1 MWRERTSHEG
11 RLVLGTLAGQ
21 VTEIWEVARSEKAL
35 IQIDPGTLY
44 FPIFSQGKEVGGV
57 FIGSG
62 YYLVDAI
69 AETRRGAVG
78 KSIEYSWNGSLL
90 VLTLDGDWSPPQ
102 VSEIRKGDLK
112 RLYIESEG
120 EANWRAQQILERF
133 GNPSDESWHFRPGRR
148 QGWIATILDIHQGKT
163 QLVSVEDNEQTT
175 NRDSTIESKSPT
187 VGKNNKKEVKGD
199 EEIRK
204 SNNQLHRGSSS
215 RTSLHWLPESPTK
228 A

>member
-1 MWRERTSHEG
+1 MWRERPSHEG

-35 IQIDPGTLY
+35 IQIDPGTIY

-78 KSIEYSWNGSLL
+78 KSYEYSWNGSLL
-90 VLTLDGDWSPPQ
+90 LLTLDGDWSSPRTSD
-102 VSEIRKGDLK
+102 VSNGDLK

-133 GNPSDESWHFRPGRR
+133 GNTSDEGWHFRPGHRH
-148 QGWIATILDIHQGKT
+148 GWFATILDIHQGKT
-163 QLVSVEDNEQTT
+163 QLVSIEDKLVMTREGTT
-175 NRDSTIESKSPT
+175 LAIHGERLVKTQGHRKVLVIGKRGTIRI
-187 VGKNNKKEVKGD
+187 G
-199 EEIRK
+199 
-204 SNNQLHRGSSS
+204 
-215 RTSLHWLPESPTK
+215 
-228 A
+228 

>member
-1 MWRERTSHEG
+1 MWRERPGQDG

-21 VTEIWEVARSEKAL
+21 VTKIWELARTEKAL

-62 YYLVDAI
+62 YYLVDFI

-78 KSIEYSWNGSLL
+78 KSHEYSWNGSLL
-90 VLTLDGDWSPPQ
+90 LLALDGEWSPPH
-102 VSEIRKGDLK
+102 VSKLGKGDLK

-133 GNPSDESWHFRPGRR
+133 GNSRDEGIHFRPGHRR
-148 QGWIATILDIHQGKT
+148 GWIATILDIHQGKT
-163 QLVSVEDNEQTT
+163 HLISVEDKVVMTRQDTTLAIHGEQLVKTQGH
-175 NRDSTIESKSPT
+175 RKVLV
-187 VGKNNKKEVKGD
+187 VGK
-199 EEIRK
+199 
-204 SNNQLHRGSSS
+204 RGTISID
-215 RTSLHWLPESPTK
+215 
-228 A
+228 